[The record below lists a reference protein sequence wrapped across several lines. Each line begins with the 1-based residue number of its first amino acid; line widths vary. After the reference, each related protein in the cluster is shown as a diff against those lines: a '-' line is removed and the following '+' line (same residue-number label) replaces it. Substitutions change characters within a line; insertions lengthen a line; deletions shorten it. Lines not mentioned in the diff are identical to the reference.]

1 MFPRFDFRDVQEKL
15 SVQFRPWERSFQFWI
30 RVADIYTGYKV
41 LQLRVKFEKD
51 VQKQEVMWEN
61 QHEHAAEKIYAMC
74 SEMGGFF
81 LKLLGSRI
89 WLQLHG

>member
-1 MFPRFDFRDVQEKL
+1 MLQ
-15 SVQFRPWERSFQFWI
+15 
-30 RVADIYTGYKV
+30 V

-51 VQKQEVMWEN
+51 AEKQETMWEN

-81 LKLLGSRI
+81 LKVFCLRIVISLEMGCFLITYLG
-89 WLQLHG
+89 